1 MQPMSIIL
9 LIKFGENLLLLYAD
23 LLDMMCLL
31 LVIVT
36 SDLGKLEWYATCLN
50 ACFTTAMTFLV
61 DVTVSKGFSG
71 IFAGKMV
78 YLYPYNAV
86 EGLHFM
92 VVNMMEGYR
101 QGNKPCN

>member
-50 ACFTTAMTFLV
+50 ACFTTAITFLV
-61 DVTVSKGFSG
+61 DVTVSKRFSG
-71 IFAGKMV
+71 TFAGKLV
-78 YLYPYNAV
+78 YSHPYNAV
-86 EGLHFM
+86 QGLQFM
-92 VVNMMEGYR
+92 VVNMIEGYHR
-101 QGNKPCN
+101 GNKPRS